1 MPTDIQKNEK
11 MAYAYRVKI
20 SRHEVSD
27 NDIWKINSYYRI
39 SDERG
44 QWHCSVYNLSE
55 ITTSNNLIETI
66 RKKCLINKPGLSWVK
81 LSLRKMI
88 GLKHYLVKT
97 NEN

>member
-27 NDIWKINSYYRI
+27 NDIRKINSYYRI

-55 ITTSNNLIETI
+55 ITTANNLIETM
-66 RKKCLINKPGLSWVK
+66 RKKCLINKLGLSWVK
-81 LSLRKMI
+81 LSLSW
-88 GLKHYLVKT
+88 GLG
-97 NEN
+97 